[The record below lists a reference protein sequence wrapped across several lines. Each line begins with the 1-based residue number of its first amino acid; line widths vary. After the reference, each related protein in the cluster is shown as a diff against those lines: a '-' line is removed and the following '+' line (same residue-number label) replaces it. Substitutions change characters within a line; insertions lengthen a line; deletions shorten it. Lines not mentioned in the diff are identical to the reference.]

1 VRLANTKGKKAK
13 RKARGKQIEEA
24 RRLVQLQKEREMKMA
39 GIEIIPE
46 LKKKKKVRLV
56 NYNIEV
62 PFERVAPEFGNYFKQ
77 KLYWLYKNI
86 FNCFFNIYY

>member
-1 VRLANTKGKKAK
+1 
-13 RKARGKQIEEA
+13 
-24 RRLVQLQKEREMKMA
+24 MKMA

-62 PFERVAPEFGNYFKQ
+62 PFERVAPEFGKRNGKMGLIWGFEFIREKNY
-77 KLYWLYKNI
+77 I
-86 FNCFFNIYY
+86 

>member
-1 VRLANTKGKKAK
+1 
-13 RKARGKQIEEA
+13 
-24 RRLVQLQKEREMKMA
+24 MKMA

-62 PFERVAPEFGNYFKQ
+62 PFERVAPEFGNTFWQRGEFIVLVYIV
-77 KLYWLYKNI
+77 Y
-86 FNCFFNIYY
+86 

>member
-1 VRLANTKGKKAK
+1 
-13 RKARGKQIEEA
+13 
-24 RRLVQLQKEREMKMA
+24 MKMA

-62 PFERVAPEFGNYFKQ
+62 PFERVAPEFGKRNGKMGLIWGF
-77 KLYWLYKNI
+77 
-86 FNCFFNIYY
+86 